1 MTIFYRR
8 FGTKCGGCGQGLSPT
23 DLVRK
28 ARDKVYHLRCF
39 TCALCR
45 RQLSTGEELYLL
57 DDARFL
63 CKEDFIRGK
72 SAPGKD
78 LSSSSSFDPQL
89 YILSTKLLI
98 ILVDKINYSYGLVLQ
113 YKNEWDASIMFKDKL
128 RRKATFW
135 LLKQPLRFTPYR
147 WFSLVD
153 TSDIESLYWHK
164 VLRASKCDW
173 QVFFFLSFFVH
184 RW

>member
-1 MTIFYRR
+1 MIMTCAGCDRAILDKFLLTVLDRTWHAECVRCADCRNILAERCFSRDGKLYCRTDFFRR
-8 FGTKCGGCGQGLSPT
+8 YGTKCGGCGQGLSPT

-72 SAPGKD
+72 SAPGKK
-78 LSSSSSFDPQL
+78 P
-89 YILSTKLLI
+89 
-98 ILVDKINYSYGLVLQ
+98 N
-113 YKNEWDASIMFKDKL
+113 
-128 RRKATFW
+128 
-135 LLKQPLRFTPYR
+135 
-147 WFSLVD
+147 
-153 TSDIESLYWHK
+153 
-164 VLRASKCDW
+164 
-173 QVFFFLSFFVH
+173 
-184 RW
+184 

>member
-1 MTIFYRR
+1 MYTLEGNIFRSLKNYRFQFVRHLQNLKLFLTIFYRR

-78 LSSSSSFDPQL
+78 CFSSLLFD
-89 YILSTKLLI
+89 S
-98 ILVDKINYSYGLVLQ
+98 
-113 YKNEWDASIMFKDKL
+113 
-128 RRKATFW
+128 
-135 LLKQPLRFTPYR
+135 
-147 WFSLVD
+147 
-153 TSDIESLYWHK
+153 
-164 VLRASKCDW
+164 
-173 QVFFFLSFFVH
+173 
-184 RW
+184 

>member
-1 MTIFYRR
+1 MNLTDLNWNATFFRR

-63 CKEDFIRGK
+63 CKEDFMRGK
-72 SAPGKD
+72 AAPGT
-78 LSSSSSFDPQL
+78 SPVSPQHHL
-89 YILSTKLLI
+89 TDSNHTNKQASKQANKQTNKQANKQTNIYTNI
-98 ILVDKINYSYGLVLQ
+98 IHITAIVI
-113 YKNEWDASIMFKDKL
+113 ETRMAS
-128 RRKATFW
+128 
-135 LLKQPLRFTPYR
+135 P
-147 WFSLVD
+147 
-153 TSDIESLYWHK
+153 IESHHFSGANCIYQHSITLTT
-164 VLRASKCDW
+164 
-173 QVFFFLSFFVH
+173 FVDGS
-184 RW
+184 

>member
-1 MTIFYRR
+1 MLFDCFVKTYLHLIIRR
-8 FGTKCGGCGQGLSPT
+8 YGTKCGGCGQGLSPT

-72 SAPGKD
+72 AAPGKQPFIYF
-78 LSSSSSFDPQL
+78 SSNYWL
-89 YILSTKLLI
+89 MYVGITVHIRI
-98 ILVDKINYSYGLVLQ
+98 ILKLKWTSVDKVFSYALQ
-113 YKNEWDASIMFKDKL
+113 VSKFPQHMVPTAGTWNFHFACVSID
-128 RRKATFW
+128 T
-135 LLKQPLRFTPYR
+135 TV
-147 WFSLVD
+147 SLVFFYV
-153 TSDIESLYWHK
+153 SLPNNIDS
-164 VLRASKCDW
+164 VPSLRKC
-173 QVFFFLSFFVH
+173 
-184 RW
+184 